1 MMDLRN
7 RQYMTIIDCIAGAD
21 LEQGNVIKL
30 ADHGDVLIRALK
42 ATAGADVNSVLGPLL
57 AHWINARSTAV
68 SYSGGANGYEFNV
81 AGSSDADSIHYIPSG
96 SRMLAVGG
104 KGVAEVRLFKESLD
118 TEFATTLPAVGSTLQ
133 FSTDE
138 SKLCSSGN
146 AQASSKDVAFVLE
159 TDGVSIAVL
168 LG

>member
-1 MMDLRN
+1 MMELRN
-7 RQYMTIIDCIAGAD
+7 RQYMTIIDCIAGAA

-30 ADHGDVLIRALK
+30 ENHADVMLRAVK
-42 ATAGADVNSVLGPLL
+42 ATAGADVNDVLGPLL
-57 AHWINARSTAV
+57 AHWINERSTAV
-68 SYSGGANGYEFNV
+68 SYSGGTTGYEFNV
-81 AGSSDADSIHYIPSG
+81 AGVSDQDSIHYIPSG

-118 TEFATTLPAVGSTLQ
+118 SEFASTLPAVGDTLE

-138 SKLCSSGN
+138 SKLCSTGN
-146 AQASSKDVAFVLE
+146 AQGSNKNVAFVLE
-159 TDGVSIAVL
+159 SDGVSVSVL